1 MLTTERDQYLRWKE
15 HFQEDLNRKEP
26 DNLAIFPE
34 APLDLEIDTDP
45 PSKQEIQAAI
55 KSLKNKKSPGID
67 QLNAELFKIDT
78 VLAADTVHPVFQKI
92 WEQAVIPN
100 ITKQLSDKKAK
111 IDMPIKDKN
120 NNMLTT
126 ERDQYLRWKEHFQ
139 EDLNRK
145 EPDNL
150 EKFPEAPLD
159 LEIDTDPPSKQEIQA
174 AIKSL
179 KNKKSPGIDQLNAE
193 LFKIDTVL
201 AADTVHPVFQKI
213 WEQAVIPN
221 SGWRKT
227 WAGDTFFL
235 HRNNDWGILMFAT
248 DEELKCLQK
257 CFEVYI
263 DGTFRTCPRPYE
275 QYVTIYGKYRNR
287 VLCFVN
293 CIMTGRQVGQ
303 YRQVLQS
310 VKAQVRR
317 ASGHRWR
324 PTTRCITITATF
336 GGNGYSH
343 QNQRRLWRFPVMDS
357 YDDPNNDDLDK
368 SVR

>member
-1 MLTTERDQYLRWKE
+1 MY
-15 HFQEDLNRKEP
+15 
-26 DNLAIFPE
+26 
-34 APLDLEIDTDP
+34 
-45 PSKQEIQAAI
+45 
-55 KSLKNKKSPGID
+55 
-67 QLNAELFKIDT
+67 AETGKT
-78 VLAADTVHPVFQKI
+78 MK
-92 WEQAVIPN
+92 PN
-100 ITKQLSDKKAK
+100 IHEIASFQQSTKINESTVTKQLSDKKAK

-221 SGWRKT
+221 SWSEGNIITIPKSGGLTYCNIWRGITLLSIPSKVFCIILISRIIKAVDKKLRQEQ
-227 WAGDTFFL
+227 AGFRKGRGCID
-235 HRNNDWGILMFAT
+235 HIL
-248 DEELKCLQK
+248 
-257 CFEVYI
+257 
-263 DGTFRTCPRPYE
+263 
-275 QYVTIYGKYRNR
+275 
-287 VLCFVN
+287 VLCHN
-293 CIMTGRQVGQ
+293 
-303 YRQVLQS
+303 
-310 VKAQVRR
+310 
-317 ASGHRWR
+317 
-324 PTTRCITITATF
+324 
-336 GGNGYSH
+336 
-343 QNQRRLWRFPVMDS
+343 
-357 YDDPNNDDLDK
+357 
-368 SVR
+368 